1 MYGQLV
7 SQFGRYIGHVAKNI
21 GGVLETPKTVEQ
33 SGAVYQRNPAAKQRE
48 AMAFFDR
55 QLFTT
60 PTWLLDK
67 TILDNTGRDPIYV
80 ITLLQI
86 PVINQILSNATL
98 NKLITAEAIDGADV
112 YKITDLMADLN
123 ASIFSELK
131 TNTAVDVYRR
141 NLQKNYL
148 ARLIAIVSGPGANA
162 SNNDVSSVVKGE
174 LKALAVSIK
183 KAASNANGQTK
194 AHLDDL
200 ADRIDTALKAKE

>member
-1 MYGQLV
+1 
-7 SQFGRYIGHVAKNI
+7 
-21 GGVLETPKTVEQ
+21 
-33 SGAVYQRNPAAKQRE
+33 AVKQRE
-48 AMAFFDR
+48 AMAFFDQ

-67 TILDNTGRDPIYV
+67 NILDNTGRDPIYV
-80 ITLLQI
+80 ITLLQV

-98 NKLITAEAIDGADV
+98 NKLITAEAIDGADA

-123 ASIFSELK
+123 ASVFSELK

-162 SNNDVSSVVKGE
+162 SNNDVSSVVKSE

-183 KAASNANGQTK
+183 KAGSNANGQTK